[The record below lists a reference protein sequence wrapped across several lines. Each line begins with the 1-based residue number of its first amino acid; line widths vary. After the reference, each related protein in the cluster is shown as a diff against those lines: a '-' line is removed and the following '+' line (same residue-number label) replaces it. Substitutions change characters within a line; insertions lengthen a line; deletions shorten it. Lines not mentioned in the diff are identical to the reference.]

1 MTELLDTPSSKVN
14 LNFHAPV
21 EYAAGGDVKIINE
34 LGGRLL
40 TRRERKELHNLVLQ
54 LDREFGQKGWDTW
67 TYLHEKIGVNEIGEM
82 RLDHLKAAQ
91 ALLQLMIE
99 AKQAASGT
107 VFEEIWRQEYQ
118 SVCCDLVEQSE
129 VEVTLRAELRHYQ
142 QAHSVLKGDH
152 DKLQQVLAQH
162 RVATAQLER
171 EKHSL
176 NGGIAELQQRL
187 SSEIQ
192 SHRHSE
198 AELKRATSRAAGLEH
213 QIDSLIAGRLVDAEA
228 LTLAQRKAEQAQRVV
243 RRLRGSLICGGV
255 LAVLTTGAAV
265 YKPLFLAEL
274 RAEQSKAVMLKRKD
288 ICLFNGEPFSWGTR
302 LSTPKGMQ
310 KCVKS
315 RTGQYL
321 WQPAGY

>member
-1 MTELLDTPSSKVN
+1 MTELLDTPSSKVS

-40 TRRERKELHNLVLQ
+40 TKRERKELHNLVLQ

-67 TYLHEKIGVNEIGEM
+67 TYLHEKIGVNEVGEM

-99 AKQAASGT
+99 AKQAAFGT
-107 VFEEIWRQEYQ
+107 SLEEAWRQEYQ
-118 SVCCDLVEQSE
+118 SVCCDLLEQSE
-129 VEVTLRAELRHYQ
+129 IEVNLRAELCHYQ
-142 QAHSVLKGDH
+142 QAFSVLKSDQ
-152 DKLQQVLAQH
+152 DRLQKVLAQH
-162 RVATAQLER
+162 RVAAAQFER

-176 NGGIAELQQRL
+176 GSGVTELQQRL

-198 AELKRATSRAAGLEH
+198 AELKRAASRAAGLEH

-228 LTLAQRKAEQAQRVV
+228 LTQAQRKAEQAQRVV

-255 LAVLTTGAAV
+255 LAALATGVAA
-265 YKPLFLAEL
+265 YKPLFQAEL

-302 LSTPKGMQ
+302 LPTSSGMQ

-321 WQPAGY
+321 WQPER

>member
-107 VFEEIWRQEYQ
+107 VIEEIWRQEYQ

-129 VEVTLRAELRHYQ
+129 IEVNLRAELRHYQ
-142 QAHSVLKGDH
+142 QAHSALKSDH
-152 DKLQQVLAQH
+152 DRLQQVLTQH
-162 RVATAQLER
+162 RVTAAQLER
-171 EKHSL
+171 EKRSL
-176 NGGIAELQQRL
+176 GSGVTELQQRL

-198 AELKRATSRAAGLEH
+198 AELKRAASRAAELEH
-213 QIDSLIAGRLVDAEA
+213 QIDNLIAGRLVDAEV
-228 LTLAQRKAEQAQRVV
+228 LAQAHKKAEQAQRVV
-243 RRLRGSLICGGV
+243 QRLRGRLICGGI
-255 LAVLTTGAAV
+255 LAVLATGAAV
-265 YKPLFLAEL
+265 YKPLFQAEL

-302 LSTPKGMQ
+302 LPTSLGMQ

-321 WQPAGY
+321 WQPDR

>member
-107 VFEEIWRQEYQ
+107 VLEEIWRQEYQ

-129 VEVTLRAELRHYQ
+129 IEVNLRAELRHYQ
-142 QAHSVLKGDH
+142 QAHSALKSDH
-152 DKLQQVLAQH
+152 DRLQQVLTQH
-162 RVATAQLER
+162 RVTAAQLER
-171 EKHSL
+171 EKRSL
-176 NGGIAELQQRL
+176 GSGVTELQQRL

-198 AELKRATSRAAGLEH
+198 AELKRAASRAAELEH
-213 QIDSLIAGRLVDAEA
+213 QIDNLIAGRLVDAEV
-228 LTLAQRKAEQAQRVV
+228 LAQAHKKAEQAQRVV
-243 RRLRGSLICGGV
+243 QRLRGRLICGGI
-255 LAVLTTGAAV
+255 LAVLATGVAV
-265 YKPLFLAEL
+265 YKPLFQAEL

-302 LSTPKGMQ
+302 LPTSLGMQ

-321 WQPAGY
+321 WQPDR

>member
-1 MTELLDTPSSKVN
+1 MTELLDTPSSKVS

-40 TRRERKELHNLVLQ
+40 TKRERKELHNLVLQ

-67 TYLHEKIGVNEIGEM
+67 TYLHEKIGVNEVGEM

-99 AKQAASGT
+99 AKQAAFGT
-107 VFEEIWRQEYQ
+107 SLEEAWRQEYQ
-118 SVCCDLVEQSE
+118 SVCCDLLEQSE
-129 VEVTLRAELRHYQ
+129 IEVNLRAELRHYQ
-142 QAHSVLKGDH
+142 QAYSVLKCDH
-152 DKLQQVLAQH
+152 DRLQQVLAQH
-162 RVATAQLER
+162 RVAAAQFER

-176 NGGIAELQQRL
+176 GSGVTELQQRL
-187 SSEIQ
+187 SSEVQ

-198 AELKRATSRAAGLEH
+198 AELKRAANRAVGLEH
-213 QIDSLIAGRLVDAEA
+213 QIDSLIAGRLVDSEA
-228 LTLAQRKAEQAQRVV
+228 LAQAQKKAEQAQRVV

-255 LAVLTTGAAV
+255 LAVLATGAAV
-265 YKPLFLAEL
+265 YKPLFQAEL

-288 ICLFNGEPFSWGTR
+288 ICLFDGEPFSWGTR
-302 LSTPKGMQ
+302 INTPTGIQ

-321 WQPAGY
+321 WQFGK